1 MTNTHNALDLAIQA
15 PSPSRHGTLRPPATD
30 IWWSRL
36 ETSSNLFTRGH
47 LLVISVGQNRRPIQT
62 CSLGH
67 PQKLT
72 SSSNWSNRY
81 GWCEQ
86 VVWILLGCFLVK
98 ISFTIAACIRP
109 PSTQNGTK
117 WKYQKKC
124 SSERVKCLVFGY
136 YTGTVTVIVT
146 FLLSAPPADTPRADT
161 PPGQTTR
168 GAESASVHAGIHP
181 QADTPL
187 GRHPRRRLMQRTVR
201 ILLVC
206 ILVKCYFHWHLFFF
220 LHSCEVLFSL
230 ASFFLFHKFSNYKLM
245 YFLLVTTDF
254 NFCKFLFPNNFYL

>member
-1 MTNTHNALDLAIQA
+1 MVGASKWYGSYWDAFLSKLA
-15 PSPSRHGTLRPPATD
+15 
-30 IWWSRL
+30 
-36 ETSSNLFTRGH
+36 
-47 LLVISVGQNRRPIQT
+47 
-62 CSLGH
+62 
-67 PQKLT
+67 
-72 SSSNWSNRY
+72 
-81 GWCEQ
+81 
-86 VVWILLGCFLVK
+86 
-98 ISFTIAACIRP
+98 SF

-161 PPGQTTR
+161 PPPVRHQRGGVCLSACWDTPPRQT
-168 GAESASVHAGIHP
+168 P
-181 QADTPL
+181 PWADTPPPPAVNAAD
-187 GRHPRRRLMQRTVR
+187 GTHPTGM
-201 ILLVC
+201 
-206 ILVKCYFHWHLFFF
+206 
-220 LHSCEVLFSL
+220 HSCEVLFSL